1 MTDTKAS
8 DTVRVRFAP
17 SPTGSLHIGG
27 ARTAYFNWLFA
38 RQHQGVFILRID
50 DTDVKRSTEASYQQI
65 LDSFRWLDLDWDEG
79 PDVGGEYGPYRQ
91 SLRHHLYKEQIL
103 RLLDEE
109 KVYPCFCTPEQL
121 AEDRENAQK
130 RGDTPRYSGRCRH
143 LSKSEQEQR
152 LAGGDAAAYRLRC
165 PDTGTTIVHD
175 IIRGDVEFQNT
186 ELDDFIVWKTDG
198 TPTYH
203 FASCVDDALMHITH
217 VIRAEEHLSNT
228 PRHVV
233 LFAAL
238 GFAVPKFAH
247 VPMIL
252 APDRSKLSK
261 RHGATSVEE
270 YREQGILSEALVNY
284 LLLLG
289 FSPGEDREVLSRD
302 EAVSLFN
309 LERVAKHA
317 AVYDVKKLE
326 WLNAQY
332 LRRLSLDT
340 VLKSVWHDMAQR
352 GWVNEAMS
360 REQLAWVR
368 TLVSAMQDRA
378 RTLPELTESLRC
390 YFEDVTEF
398 DQKGVRKYFG
408 KPEAAARLR
417 LAADALETVL
427 PFTVVKVEQR
437 YRDLIAELGV
447 KSGELIHPTR
457 LALTGVTGGP
467 GLFDVMAL
475 LGRDVCQKRLR
486 ATAEKIEAGQFS
498 EEIAK
503 A

>member
-1 MTDTKAS
+1 MTDTTAEN
-8 DTVRVRFAP
+8 TVRVRFAP

-38 RQHQGVFILRID
+38 RQHQGVFVLRID
-50 DTDVKRSTEASYQQI
+50 DTDQKRSTEASYQQI
-65 LDSFRWLDLDWDEG
+65 LESFRWLEIDWDEG

-91 SLRHHLYKEQIL
+91 SLRHHIYNEQL
-103 RLLDEE
+103 NRLFDEG

-130 RGDTPRYSGRCRH
+130 RGETPRYSGRCRH
-143 LSKSEQEQR
+143 LSKAQQARR
-152 LAGGDAAAYRLRC
+152 LENGEPAAYRLRC

-186 ELDDFIVWKTDG
+186 ELDDFIVWKTDN

-233 LFAAL
+233 LFEAL
-238 GFAVPKFAH
+238 GFTVPKFAH

-270 YREQGILSEALVNY
+270 YREQGILPEALVNY

-289 FSPGEDREVLSRD
+289 FSPGEDREVLSQD
-302 EAVSLFN
+302 EAVSVFN

-326 WLNAQY
+326 WLNAHY
-332 LRRLSLDT
+332 LRKRPLDT
-340 VLKSVWHDMAQR
+340 VLQAVWSDLEQR
-352 GWVNEAMS
+352 GWVESGMS

-368 TLVSAMQDRA
+368 TLVSAMQERA
-378 RTLPELTESLRC
+378 RTLPELVESLRC
-390 YFEDVTEF
+390 YFEDVTDF
-398 DQKGVRKYFG
+398 DAKGIRKYFE

-427 PFTVVKVEQR
+427 PFTVVNVEQR
-437 YRDLIAELGV
+437 YRELIAQLGV
-447 KSGELIHPTR
+447 KAGELIHPTR

-467 GLFDVMAL
+467 SLFEVMAM
-475 LGRDVCQKRLR
+475 LGREVCQARLR
-486 ATAEKIEAGQFS
+486 AAADKIENGVLSKGEARS
-498 EEIAK
+498 
-503 A
+503 